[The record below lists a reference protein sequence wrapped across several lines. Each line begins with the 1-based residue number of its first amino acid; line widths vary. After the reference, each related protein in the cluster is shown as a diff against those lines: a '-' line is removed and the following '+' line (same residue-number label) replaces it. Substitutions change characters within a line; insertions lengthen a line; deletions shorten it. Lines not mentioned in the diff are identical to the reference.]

1 VQKMQDCTVKK
12 TILLLLSMSL
22 VSINS
27 YGGDKKIYSWKDKH
41 GVLVFSDS
49 PRAGAQEIKL
59 SSQNL
64 SMPAVDIT
72 VLNEDKPAAVVNFK
86 IVIASPTNEETVREN
101 TGSVY
106 VTSRIVPRF
115 ESGFKIQ
122 LLVDGVAFAKP
133 SNTGTFALRDVNRGE
148 HTLQLKLFNSEGSVV
163 SVSESS
169 TFFMHRA
176 SSL

>member
-1 VQKMQDCTVKK
+1 MQDCTVKK

>member
-1 VQKMQDCTVKK
+1 
-12 TILLLLSMSL
+12 MSL

-59 SSQNL
+59 ATQNL
-64 SMPAVDIT
+64 STPAVNIT

>member
-1 VQKMQDCTVKK
+1 MKK